1 MLSRSGR
8 PLATV
13 LFGPIAQLLV
23 RLGISPN
30 VVTIVGGVA
39 SSVAAL
45 VLLPMNYLLT
55 GAFVVTALVIFDNL
69 DGQMARLTNSTTKF
83 GAFLDSTMDRFSD
96 GAIFAA
102 LAMWGVFHADEPMK
116 TSVVL
121 GAIAAGLIG
130 GIVPYA
136 RARAEGVGYSASVGL
151 AERADRLIF
160 GLILVLAT
168 GFGAS
173 HWFMA
178 VGLWLLAAAALF
190 TVAQRVIYV
199 YKRMK
204 EAGDA

>member
-1 MLSRSGR
+1 M
-8 PLATV
+8 
-13 LFGPIAQLLV
+13 I
-23 RLGISPN
+23 
-30 VVTIVGGVA
+30 
-39 SSVAAL
+39 
-45 VLLPMNYLLT
+45 
-55 GAFVVTALVIFDNL
+55 
-69 DGQMARLTNSTTKF
+69 
-83 GAFLDSTMDRFSD
+83 
-96 GAIFAA
+96 
-102 LAMWGVFHADEPMK
+102 
-116 TSVVL
+116 L

-160 GLILVLAT
+160 GLILVLST

-190 TVAQRVIYV
+190 TVAQRVVYV

>member
-83 GAFLDSTMDRFSD
+83 GAFLDSTMDRLSD

-102 LAMWGVFHADEPMK
+102 LAMWGLFHTDEPMK